1 MQHLSKIATIHKY
14 STNTIILSKVAIFL
28 QYSKIAKLATICT
41 NVLPKWSLFIKH
53 IDFWNFHFLLK
64 SQKYFFYRRT
74 YEDVTKS
81 PIVSPEESIP
91 PPKYEEVMNQKVV
104 IMVEDDNP
112 PPSFEDVIKEE

>member
-1 MQHLSKIATIHKY
+1 M
-14 STNTIILSKVAIFL
+14 
-28 QYSKIAKLATICT
+28 
-41 NVLPKWSLFIKH
+41 
-53 IDFWNFHFLLK
+53 
-64 SQKYFFYRRT
+64 
-74 YEDVTKS
+74 TKS